1 MKCAKCGNDV
11 PDDAAACPFCAAGAP
26 PVTER
31 PPQREDMPGEEGP
44 LRCPLCGGTHI
55 RAVSRIYNP
64 GCGCL
69 GLLLFSW
76 VGLLLGLL
84 GAGGVDMVCADCGAR
99 WPAGRPGSA
108 SRGGCM
114 LLLVIGVL
122 ILLSVKL
129 IF

>member
-11 PDDAAACPFCAAGAP
+11 PDDAVGCPNCAAGAK
-26 PVTER
+26 PVTEQSPR
-31 PPQREDMPGEEGP
+31 QEERMEEEP

-122 ILLSVKL
+122 ILLSAKL

>member
-11 PDDAAACPFCAAGAP
+11 PDNAPKCPYCASGAP

-31 PPQREDMPGEEGP
+31 PPRREDVTGGEP

-55 RAVSRIYNP
+55 RAVSLIYNP

-122 ILLSVKL
+122 IFLSAKL

>member
-11 PDDAAACPFCAAGAP
+11 PDNASVCPWCAEGAP

-31 PPQREDMPGEEGP
+31 PPRQEETTQGEP

-99 WPAGRPGSA
+99 WPAGRPGAA

-122 ILLSVKL
+122 ILLSAKL

>member
-11 PDDAAACPFCAAGAP
+11 PDDAPECPYCASGAP
-26 PVTER
+26 SVTER
-31 PPQREDMPGEEGP
+31 PPRQEETAGEEP

-108 SRGGCM
+108 SRSGCM

-122 ILLSVKL
+122 ILLSAKL

>member
-1 MKCAKCGNDV
+1 M
-11 PDDAAACPFCAAGAP
+11 DD
-26 PVTER
+26 E
-31 PPQREDMPGEEGP
+31 P
-44 LRCPLCGGTHI
+44 LCCPLCGGTHI
-55 RAVSRIYNP
+55 RAVSRVYDP

-99 WPAGRPGSA
+99 WPAGRPGAA

-114 LLLVIGVL
+114 LLLIIGVL
-122 ILLSVKL
+122 ILL
-129 IF
+129 

>member
-1 MKCAKCGNDV
+1 MKCARCGNDV
-11 PDDAAACPFCAAGAP
+11 PADAPECPFCAAGAP

-31 PPQREDMPGEEGP
+31 RGSGREEEP

-55 RAVSRIYNP
+55 RAVSRVYSP

-99 WPAGRPGSA
+99 WPAGNPHAAGR
-108 SRGGCM
+108 GCM
-114 LLLVIGVL
+114 TLVVIGIL
-122 ILLSVKL
+122 LLLSVRML
-129 IF
+129 F

>member
-1 MKCAKCGNDV
+1 MKCARCGNDV
-11 PDDAAACPFCAAGAP
+11 PPDAPECPFCAAGAP
-26 PVTER
+26 SVTER
-31 PPQREDMPGEEGP
+31 GNCGGSRCEEEP

-55 RAVSRIYNP
+55 RAVPRIYSP

-99 WPAGRPGSA
+99 WPAGNPGA
-108 SRGGCM
+108 AGRGCM
-114 LLLVIGVL
+114 TFVVIGLL

-129 IF
+129 FC